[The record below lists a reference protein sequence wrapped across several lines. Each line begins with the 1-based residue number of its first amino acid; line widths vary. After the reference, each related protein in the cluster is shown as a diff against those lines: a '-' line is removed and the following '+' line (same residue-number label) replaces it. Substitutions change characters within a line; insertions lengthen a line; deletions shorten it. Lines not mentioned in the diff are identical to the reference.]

1 MKRLIRLA
9 WFFVGAATVLV
20 SLAGTASAN
29 ATDCFPSEMG
39 RTPAN
44 AADAPLWRKAM
55 EVAGI
60 PASTCGV
67 TLREW
72 PHERDTYVL
81 YAENPVEYNV
91 MDHRLLLLRKKGDS
105 FEILARHH
113 AADNPYF
120 FQAFDFAPYAI
131 RKGELAIGVRLQVR
145 GPTIG
150 GGYQCTKLVLFARVE
165 GELNPIFSAAAD
177 QSAEGNE
184 VAYQDETR
192 YERSSAA
199 TFIMGK
205 PDRSGYKRIVR
216 KSGKDKTVFSWGGS
230 SYTPEGDGDPG
241 CLGDWC
247 YCQDEYK

>member
-1 MKRLIRLA
+1 MKRLVRLFC
-9 WFFVGAATVLV
+9 FFIGTPTLLV

-39 RTPAN
+39 RTPSDP
-44 AADAPLWRKAM
+44 ADAPLWRKAM

-60 PASTCGV
+60 PTSTCGV
-67 TLREW
+67 ALREW

-105 FEILARHH
+105 FEVLARHH
-113 AADNPYF
+113 TAENPYF
-120 FQAFDFAPYAI
+120 FQSFDFAPYSI
-131 RKGELAIGVRLQVR
+131 RKGEVAIGVRLQVR

-150 GGYQCTKLVLFARVE
+150 GGYQCSRLVLFARVE
-165 GELNPIFSAAAD
+165 GELNPIFSAIAK

-184 VAYQDETR
+184 VAYEEETR

-199 TFIMGK
+199 TFVMGK

-216 KSGKDKTVFSWGGS
+216 KSGKAKTLFSWHGS
-230 SYTPEGDGDPG
+230 SYTTQDDGDAG